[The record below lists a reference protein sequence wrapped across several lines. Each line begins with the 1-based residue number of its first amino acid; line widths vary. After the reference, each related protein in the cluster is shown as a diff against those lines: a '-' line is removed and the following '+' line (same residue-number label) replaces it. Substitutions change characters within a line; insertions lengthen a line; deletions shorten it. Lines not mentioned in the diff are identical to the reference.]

1 MYYLVG
7 ITGMVTLPVQPLA
20 KYSSPDMDPER
31 TGCWDRIIARY
42 IQKNLSLIIHQDTPG
57 IPINGYT
64 RFGGIAT
71 WNQGKRA

>member
-31 TGCWDRIIARY
+31 TGCWDRIIARH
-42 IQKNLSLIIHQDTPG
+42 IQKNLLNQEYFLLIELYSSQLPVIEM
-57 IPINGYT
+57 
-64 RFGGIAT
+64 F
-71 WNQGKRA
+71 WNNLQEKR